1 MLSSLYIV
9 SHFYKDLMSIIIKG
23 ACVPPVCWK
32 NFQNLLFFSGNI
44 HDDALSA
51 WRLLDIVLKTLC
63 FWMTQSPCIIYLD
76 MALNSILVVFFNKLF
91 IFQSLLLSKSACCI
105 FLFYFLLFLWAFNKI
120 KSKGCLFQQMLKSL
134 HKIMYFRQDFC
145 SFTFSCW

>member
-1 MLSSLYIV
+1 MSLLS
-9 SHFYKDLMSIIIKG
+9 
-23 ACVPPVCWK
+23 AEK
-32 NFQNLLFFSGNI
+32 NFQNLLFVSGNI
-44 HDDALSA
+44 HDDTLSA
-51 WRLLDIVLKTLC
+51 WSLLDIVLKTLC

-134 HKIMYFRQDFC
+134 HKIMYFRQ
-145 SFTFSCW
+145 TFALSLFLADNLFLNSCTTLSSVSLFFFWWQK